1 MKHLL
6 ISRLVILFFI
16 LIGCL
21 TCKNMSESSPPE
33 YDPNLCSEYSCPLHK
48 DKMSV
53 SLDVCPECGIQMVDA
68 DLMKSLLSRTVQ
80 SINDSIGFYNK
91 RILNESF
98 LLFKSD
104 SISKKEV
111 INSTLYI
118 IENLE
123 KAKLAHQNLD
133 KLVFGKH
140 RVVLKPYNLKIDKL
154 YAVATYRVSAINKEL
169 DKPDFEKSNIK
180 LLTEK
185 LIETMYEIDK
195 EQVVIRF
202 KTNNK

>member
-21 TCKNMSESSPPE
+21 TCKNKSESSPPE
-33 YDPNLCSEYSCPLHK
+33 YDSNLCSEYSCPLHK

-80 SINDSIGFYNK
+80 SINDSIGLYNK

-104 SISKKEV
+104 SISKNEV

-118 IENLE
+118 TENLE

-154 YAVATYRVSAINKEL
+154 YAVATYRVSAIKKEL

-185 LIETMYEIDK
+185 LVETMYEVDK
-195 EQVVIRF
+195 EQGIIRINS
-202 KTNNK
+202 NNK